1 MPMLLRPAL
10 ARPDHA
16 TWRRDS
22 SYSAGAAQALR
33 AAFERIAAADAPPE
47 EFLWACGLVAPW
59 LDAEVAARQRVR
71 TLLLFARA
79 HEADGAY
86 TDALQSV
93 DQALEVAVRGRAG
106 DDFVDLLIYHAKL
119 ERARVRYDLAAEDLI
134 ACLELLHM
142 RMGEDEETLDPALH
156 LEVLALLA
164 EYEFYLGHFLT
175 ADQLALD
182 ALDLAP
188 RAPQRLLEAAT
199 AARTRAHLDR
209 LRGRSSDALDTMRQ
223 VAAVYEQVPAP
234 AISRGRLEY
243 LFAEFAL
250 DVAERIPD
258 GPAAANRTA
267 PLRLARER
275 LALAESLTTQANDRP
290 GRGLITLGQA
300 RYTRVRK
307 TTADRVTQIERV
319 IRVARHLDDHALLA
333 QAFTAL
339 GDELAD
345 QGEQEQAL
353 DCYRQTLGLLDGSA
367 VAALEILPRRR
378 LLLAREM
385 ATDSESL

>member
-16 TWRRDS
+16 AWRRDS

-47 EFLWACGLVAPW
+47 EFLWACGIVAPW

-71 TLLLFARA
+71 TLLLFART

-93 DQALEVAVRGRAG
+93 DRALEVAVRGRAG

-119 ERARVRYDLAAEDLI
+119 ERARARYDLAAEDLI

-142 RMGEDEETLDPALH
+142 HVDEETLDPALH

-175 ADQLALD
+175 ADQLASD

-188 RAPQRLLEAAT
+188 RAPRLRLEAAA

-209 LRGRSSDALDTMRQ
+209 LRGRSSDAIATMRQ

-275 LALAESLTTQANDRP
+275 LDLAATLATQANDRP
-290 GRGLITLGQA
+290 GHSLITLGQA
-300 RYTRVRK
+300 RYSRIRK

-319 IRVARHLDDHALLA
+319 IRTARHLDDHALLA

-378 LLLAREM
+378 LLLASEM
-385 ATDSESL
+385 AAESEDL